1 MIPCHMHILS
11 VTLQSRQSLAALRFP
26 VMITGSNESGRAAKG
41 VPFTYLLYEKAFL
54 QTGGRLSQ
62 SLVSEALHGV

>member
-1 MIPCHMHILS
+1 MHILS

-41 VPFTYLLYEKAFL
+41 VSFHIFLYEKPFSRQGEGFPNL
-54 QTGGRLSQ
+54 W
-62 SLVSEALHGV
+62 